1 MTLYDSSLK
10 KFIMS
15 ARVTERVGALKKAL
29 NVFFGSNF
37 QFCQKSVY
45 DRLPIP
51 REREMQ
57 PNLVCYGCGFCSVI
71 SRNLLIAMI
80 FNLQLSS
87 HILSILYQCF
97 IWKALV
103 DGLILDSS
111 WVKVFATLVAYL
123 FLNCVSVCSPRII
136 YKLIYHPK
144 HKLI

>member
-1 MTLYDSSLK
+1 
-10 KFIMS
+10 MS
-15 ARVTERVGALKKAL
+15 ARVTERVGAFKKAL
-29 NVFFGSNF
+29 NVFLGSDF

-45 DRLPIP
+45 DRLPIQ

-57 PNLVCYGCGFCSVI
+57 PNLVCYGFCSVI
-71 SRNLLIAMI
+71 SRSFLIAMF

-103 DGLILDSS
+103 DGLILDSGL
-111 WVKVFATLVAYL
+111 VKVFATLVAYL
-123 FLNCVSVCSPRII
+123 FLNCISLCSPRII